1 LPGRIYPNVSIN
13 LLSETELT
21 NYTKEELLIMRNEI
35 FADHG
40 YIFKT
45 ETLKSYFSKQK
56 WYTPL
61 YDSVDGQLTEIEEA
75 NLQLILA
82 AEKKLKK

>member
-1 LPGRIYPNVSIN
+1 MSI
-13 LLSETELT
+13 TELD
-21 NYTKEELLIMRNEI
+21 IMRNEI

-45 ETLKSYFSKQK
+45 EKWESYFQQQY

-61 YDSVDGQLTEIEEA
+61 YDDVYDKLTIIEII
-75 NLQLILA
+75 NIHNILIVSK
-82 AEKKLKK
+82 EKR